1 MSSFMERFWNAI
13 LGFTPITDEELS
25 SFCTQKCELCENEVR
40 YQKLRRLQKKNPVNG
55 NNMSDND
62 IESNLDESPIDDS
75 PVQKNYIN
83 LANEEVLKSK
93 NKSKKNRSL
102 QNRIVLQKTEPKSR
116 ICGNPVLPTV
126 QEETDPDN
134 DWRQNSF
141 LWGKDFVR
149 RNDLIIIDHN
159 DQVPLDE
166 VPEPRTSSSDGTED
180 LIWELEQLE
189 LVDGDEENELVGR
202 TLDVLC
208 EESAGKTSDVPN
220 SKISDNEINST
231 FVISSGNLS
240 KDGEYPKGNV
250 DFPDTIS
257 SVREGTA
264 KKITESRIGSD
275 SKKVESYQASF
286 VGKSKK
292 PSHKKIG
299 GTNEKFY
306 RKGKSFFKNANKESR
321 ISSKL
326 YPLNSSRKMKGDKLA
341 GSRAKV
347 RTAKLK
353 FKTASV
359 RKNEQTS
366 MLVKSVVPALETLPD
381 NQKHEKEL
389 SPKWIPGI
397 PGKTCTK

>member
-40 YQKLRRLQKKNPVNG
+40 YQKLRRLQKRNPVNG
-55 NNMSDND
+55 NNISDNG
-62 IESNLDESPIDDS
+62 IESNLNESPIDDT
-75 PVQKNYIN
+75 PGQKNDIN
-83 LANEEVLKSK
+83 LANEKVF
-93 NKSKKNRSL
+93 KSKKNRSL
-102 QNRIVLQKTEPKSR
+102 QNRIVLQKSEPKNR
-116 ICGNPVLPTV
+116 ICRNPVLPTV

-134 DWRQNSF
+134 DWRQNSY

-166 VPEPRTSSSDGTED
+166 VPEPRTSPSDGTED
-180 LIWELEQLE
+180 LVSELGQLE
-189 LVDGDEENELVGR
+189 LVDVGEENEPVGR
-202 TLDVLC
+202 TLEVLC
-208 EESAGKTSDVPN
+208 EESAGNTSNAQN

-231 FVISSGNLS
+231 FLISSGNLS

-257 SVREGTA
+257 SVREGTV
-264 KKITESRIGSD
+264 KKITESRIWSD
-275 SKKVESYQASF
+275 SKKIESHQVSF

-299 GTNEKFY
+299 GTNKIFY
-306 RKGKSFFKNANKESR
+306 RKDKSFFKKANKDSR

-326 YPLNSSRKMKGDKLA
+326 SYPLISSRKMNGDKLA

-366 MLVKSVVPALETLPD
+366 ILVKSVVPALETLPD
-381 NQKHEKEL
+381 NQKHEKVL
-389 SPKWIPGI
+389 SPKWIPG
-397 PGKTCTK
+397 KTCTK